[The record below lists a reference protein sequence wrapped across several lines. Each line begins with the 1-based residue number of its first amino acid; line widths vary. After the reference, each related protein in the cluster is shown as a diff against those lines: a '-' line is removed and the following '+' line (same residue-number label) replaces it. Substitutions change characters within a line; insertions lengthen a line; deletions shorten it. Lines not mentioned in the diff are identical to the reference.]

1 MIKKIIAVQIMLFI
15 LGTIMSCENSDVS
28 IMNSHS
34 VLVELYHE
42 WRAFQGDVFT
52 DGVPDYSD
60 ERMKKQYN
68 EFPSYKNRLANFD
81 TTGWAISHR
90 IDYHLVLAEK
100 NLSLIHI

>member
-1 MIKKIIAVQIMLFI
+1 MIKKIIPVQIMLFI

-52 DGVPDYSD
+52 DGVPAV
-60 ERMKKQYN
+60 
-68 EFPSYKNRLANFD
+68 SY
-81 TTGWAISHR
+81 T
-90 IDYHLVLAEK
+90 HLTLPTKA
-100 NLSLIHI
+100 